1 MLDLRTD
8 PRWMRLTDPMFAAE
22 GFHGGRFELDIEK
35 PARWTGGDP
44 VRGDDE
50 FDPNNFL
57 SADFCII
64 SDTHF
69 FLHCVSE
76 IAIQGGAGAM
86 LYLGVWAEVSR
97 QSFGAYFRSLDGS
110 AALPPPMPGA
120 FGNQLNAF
128 GQTLGAPCT
137 VRARAGAERPLA
149 TLNDARH
156 PLAEAQLR
164 GVTLDRL
171 LEIYAAFGMDL
182 RPALAVRH

>member
-1 MLDLRTD
+1 MIDLSSD
-8 PRWMRLTDPMFAAE
+8 PRWMRLTDPQFAAA
-22 GFHGGRFELDIEK
+22 GFQGGRFEVDVDR
-35 PARWTGGDP
+35 PAIWTGGDP
-44 VRGDDE
+44 VGGDED

-64 SDTHF
+64 SDARF
-69 FLHCVSE
+69 FLHGVSE

-110 AALPPPMPGA
+110 SPLPPPMPGA
-120 FGNQLNAF
+120 FANQLNGF
-128 GQTLGAPCT
+128 GQTHGAACM
-137 VRARAGAERPLA
+137 VRARSGAERPLV

-171 LEIYAAFGMDL
+171 LDVYAAFGMDL